1 MAKHEANET
10 LLKFGYPETVVGEYK
25 HWVVLAR
32 PKQITLGSLILACR
46 DDATAFSEIPRDAFD
61 GLQQAVT
68 DIETI
73 LRQEVDYAKINYL
86 MLMMVDP
93 NVHFHV
99 IPRYEGT
106 RSLNGI
112 DYPDGAW
119 PGPPDVK
126 VTKDIAK
133 EEMSAL
139 ISHFRGSWARL
150 LAARATL

>member
-1 MAKHEANET
+1 MVERKANET
-10 LLKFGYPETVVGEYK
+10 LLKFGYPDTVVGEYE

-46 DDATAFSEIPRDAFD
+46 DDATAFSEISRNAFN
-61 GLQQAVT
+61 GLQQAVA
-68 DIETI
+68 DLETI
-73 LRQEVDYAKINYL
+73 LRQEVDYAKLNYL

-99 IPRYEGT
+99 VPRYEGT

-112 DYPDGAW
+112 DYPDSAW

-126 VTKDIAK
+126 VTKDIEK
-133 EEMSAL
+133 EDMAAL
-139 ISHFRGSWARL
+139 IAHFRGAWARL
-150 LAARATL
+150 PAARATQ